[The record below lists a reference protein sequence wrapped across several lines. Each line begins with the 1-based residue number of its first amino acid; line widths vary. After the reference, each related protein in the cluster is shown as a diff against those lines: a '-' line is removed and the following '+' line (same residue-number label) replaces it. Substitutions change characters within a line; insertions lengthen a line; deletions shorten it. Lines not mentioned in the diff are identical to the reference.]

1 MAKTQLTKQ
10 QKLEK
15 KLKEIA
21 NLRKSIKEDK
31 KKIPLDF
38 STKLEKLFGFEFTQ
52 KNYNDLYEFIKNNKS
67 SFDKTLPKPSASAT
81 TSTST
86 NTTTQ
91 KTTTTNTTYGT
102 NNQVKR

>member
-1 MAKTQLTKQ
+1 MATKKTSKEELLK
-10 QKLEK
+10 K

-38 STKLEKLFGFEFTQ
+38 SSKLEKLFGFEFTQ

-67 SFDKTLPKPSASAT
+67 SFDKTLPKPSAA
-81 TSTST
+81 TSTTT

>member
-1 MAKTQLTKQ
+1 MATKKTSKEELLK
-10 QKLEK
+10 K

-38 STKLEKLFGFEFTQ
+38 SSKLEKLFGFEFTQ

-67 SFDKTLPKPSASAT
+67 SFDKTLPKPSAT
-81 TSTST
+81 TSTTT

-91 KTTTTNTTYGT
+91 KTTTSNTTYGT

>member
-1 MAKTQLTKQ
+1 MATKKTSKEELLK
-10 QKLEK
+10 K

-38 STKLEKLFGFEFTQ
+38 SAKLEKLFGFEFTQ
-52 KNYNDLYEFIKNNKS
+52 KNYNDLYEFIKTNKS
-67 SFDKTLPKPSASAT
+67 SFDKTLPKPSAT
-81 TSTST
+81 TSTTT

>member
-1 MAKTQLTKQ
+1 MATKKTSKEELLK
-10 QKLEK
+10 K

-38 STKLEKLFGFEFTQ
+38 SSKLEKLFGFEFTQ

-67 SFDKTLPKPSASAT
+67 SFDKTLPKPSATTS